1 MASVMQCTEINDGR
15 EGGTSATWTHKMVST
30 RIFRMEIV
38 NKMVPEKQEFFNG
51 RDRDAQVY
59 DG

>member
-1 MASVMQCTEINDGR
+1 
-15 EGGTSATWTHKMVST
+15 MVST

-38 NKMVPEKQEFFNG
+38 NKMVPEKMSQEFFNA
-51 RDRDAQVY
+51 RDKEAQVY